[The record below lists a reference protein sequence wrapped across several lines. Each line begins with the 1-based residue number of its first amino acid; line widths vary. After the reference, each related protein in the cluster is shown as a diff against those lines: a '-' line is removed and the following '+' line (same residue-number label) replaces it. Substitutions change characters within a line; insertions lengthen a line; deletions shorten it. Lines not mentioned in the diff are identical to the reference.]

1 VNNKDNAMDDTPHII
16 SDKRWCAYG
25 MDNAILARHMSRDP
39 STQVGAAIFDPEE
52 RTLEGSGWNGFPRG
66 CSDSPEL
73 YADRETKYRRI
84 LHAEVNAIHNCKH
97 RPKGGVLF
105 VTMPPCDRCASQIIQ
120 VGIVAVVA
128 WPLHHGADGRWRD
141 SIRFS
146 EALLTEAG
154 VRRYV
159 YKGGGFVSQEGVP
172 W

>member
-1 VNNKDNAMDDTPHII
+1 MTTPHII
-16 SDKRWCAYG
+16 SDRRWCKYG
-25 MDNAILARHMSRDP
+25 MDNAFLAQRMSRDP

-73 YADRETKYRRI
+73 YEHRETKYRRI

-105 VTMPPCDRCASQIIQ
+105 VTMPPCERCAPQIIQ
-120 VGIVAVVA
+120 VGIIAVVA
-128 WPLHHGADGRWRD
+128 PRFEADNADRWRA
-141 SIRFS
+141 SARFA
-146 EALLTEAG
+146 EALFTEAG

-159 YKGGGFVSQEGVP
+159 YHGQGVVSPEGAP